1 MKRATKTEYL
11 GEFYIGAL
19 TGMTFDEAVKY
30 LKKTES
36 HWKALRPEAINLRLD
51 LDESDYCVIMI
62 EREET
67 DKEVEAR
74 QKAAEKAKE
83 ARRKLKLKEIELAE
97 RQKEAIVAAEKKQ
110 LAELIKRYGVL

>member
-1 MKRATKTEYL
+1 MKRQLKTEYA

-19 TGMTFDEAVKY
+19 TGMTFDEAIAY
-30 LKKTES
+30 LKETET
-36 HWKALRPEAINLRLD
+36 HWKSLRPEAINLRLD

-67 DKEVEAR
+67 DKELEAR
-74 QKAAEKAKE
+74 KRAAEKAKE

-97 RQKEAIVAAEKKQ
+97 KETETLIAAEKEQ
-110 LAELIKRYGVL
+110 LAALLKKYGNL